1 MEIMIV
7 DCRFAVEIIQY
18 GPGKL
23 LAALCYQ
30 NTITGSRSTKG
41 SRHSGSEST
50 GTEAHQSALAQSC
63 TKELSVL
70 GNTSLGTVQKVEI
83 SRYKATAATVA
94 RVPEI
99 TAVKCPIIY
108 NCKSRTFWWLHCGN
122 NSTSQNTTQW
132 PVNNYERTGFGG
144 KGTLPQFGP
153 NPALYLL
160 VTRRSNG
167 TTEVF
172 IEETDDYTALPQLWV
187 NTSTT
192 VEGPTEP
199 KESKLTTYC
208 NMSEIYTMLQNRTQ
222 YHNGYLKNRYNTD
235 NAWLEGTI
243 IHPHDDTGGCFSRFP
258 VNTEVQSRRYR
269 WLVLPN
275 STTPRN
281 FALSFGISSGV
292 HLGNGTHAYS

>member
-7 DCRFAVEIIQY
+7 DCQFAVEIIQC

-30 NTITGSRSTKG
+30 NTITGSGSTKG
-41 SRHSGSEST
+41 EIPPSVLCRRWRYPGTKLPQLQLPGYLKSPHSSVLFYTTAS
-50 GTEAHQSALAQSC
+50 L
-63 TKELSVL
+63 ELS
-70 GNTSLGTVQKVEI
+70 G
-83 SRYKATAATVA
+83 
-94 RVPEI
+94 
-99 TAVKCPIIY
+99 
-108 NCKSRTFWWLHCGN
+108 GN
-122 NSTSQNTTQW
+122 NSKSQNTTQW

-172 IEETDDYTALPQLWV
+172 IEETDQRTALPWLWV
-187 NTSTT
+187 NTSAT
-192 VEGPTEP
+192 VEGPTEQ
-199 KESKLTTYC
+199 KEPKLTTYC
-208 NMSEIYTMLQNRTQ
+208 NMSEIYTMLQNGTL
-222 YHNGYLKNRYNTD
+222 YHKGYLKNKHNTD

-243 IHPHDDTGGCFSRFP
+243 IHLHDDAGGCFSQFP

-269 WLVLPN
+269 WLVMPN
-275 STTPRN
+275 STTPVN